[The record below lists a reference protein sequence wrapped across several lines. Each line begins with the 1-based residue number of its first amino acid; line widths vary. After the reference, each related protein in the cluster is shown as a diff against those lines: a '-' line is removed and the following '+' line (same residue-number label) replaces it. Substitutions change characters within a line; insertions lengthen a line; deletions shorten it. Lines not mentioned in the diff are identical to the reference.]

1 MMKRPGRVQ
10 RVLAGLLW
18 VLPAFFAVFLP
29 QGVMAGSGYAGPY
42 TYTERAQLISE
53 YQGNIQ
59 VNRLELERVKNNRI
73 WLETK
78 IQKIQDR
85 YTPVPC
91 ALVKSLELAKF
102 RMEALDKDI
111 ARLKDKLQILG
122 AGEYPVEKG
131 GISPLSPAGSIS
143 EVPLEDHHGAGSAG
157 LNFSNAS
164 STSASSTSVLASSG
178 PSPAEKQQRFR
189 DDLARDL
196 KSAGLDDWFELTRG
210 DGCSR
215 LINRLPILFA
225 TAEATVAH
233 EYKDLLKKL
242 AGFLA
247 DRDVKI
253 LVDGYADIRS
263 INTKK
268 YPSNFELG
276 ADRAANV
283 VHELEKFGIKPS
295 VFQVGTTGR
304 YRFAAKGMSRAKG
317 LERRVDLAVVFS
329 H

>member
-1 MMKRPGRVQ
+1 MMKRPGIVRRVF
-10 RVLAGLLW
+10 AGGLW
-18 VLPAFFAVFLP
+18 VVPAFFAVFLP
-29 QGVMAGSGYAGPY
+29 QGVMAGSGYAGPLN
-42 TYTERAQLISE
+42 YTERAQFISE
-53 YQGNIQ
+53 YQSNIQ

-85 YTPVPC
+85 SAPVPGD
-91 ALVKSLELAKF
+91 LVKSLELAKF
-102 RMEALDKDI
+102 RMEALDKEI
-111 ARLKDKLQILG
+111 ARLKDKLHTLG

-131 GISPLSPAGSIS
+131 WISPLSPAGSAA
-143 EVPLEDHHGAGSAG
+143 EAPLEGHRGAGSTG
-157 LNFSNAS
+157 LDSS
-164 STSASSTSVLASSG
+164 STSSPSASSTPSLASSG
-178 PSPAEKQQRFR
+178 PSPSKKQQRFR
-189 DDLARDL
+189 DALARDL

-210 DGCSR
+210 DGCVR
-215 LINRLPILFA
+215 LVNRLPILFA
-225 TAEATVAH
+225 TADAAVAP

-317 LERRVDLAVVFS
+317 LERRVDLTVVFS
-329 H
+329 L